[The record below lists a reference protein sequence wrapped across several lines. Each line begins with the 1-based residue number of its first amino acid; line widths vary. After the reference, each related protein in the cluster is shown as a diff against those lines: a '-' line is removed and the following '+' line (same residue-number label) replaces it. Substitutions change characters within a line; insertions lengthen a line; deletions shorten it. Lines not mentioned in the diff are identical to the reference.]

1 MCPKVDIWR
10 IGSPK
15 DVGRICLMYTFLTF
29 GVGLRK
35 AGSGSPLPRLCEYPV
50 LTTPSGGA
58 AAWLNQQDAP
68 KSTKIHPNIYQKTRS
83 AFLVL

>member
-35 AGSGSPLPRLCEYPV
+35 AGSESTTFRVSAKVPSSPPP
-50 LTTPSGGA
+50 A
-58 AAWLNQQDAP
+58 AEPQP
-68 KSTKIHPNIYQKTRS
+68 G
-83 AFLVL
+83 

>member
-29 GVGLRK
+29 GVGWQK
-35 AGSGSPLPRLCEYPV
+35 AGPGS
-50 LTTPSGGA
+50 TT
-58 AAWLNQQDAP
+58 
-68 KSTKIHPNIYQKTRS
+68 
-83 AFLVL
+83 FLVSANIPSSPPTAAEPQPG